1 MPVSLLYLLVV
12 LIWGTTWIAIPY
24 QLGPV
29 AEELSVAYR
38 FAIASISLFA
48 YARLSKRNSRIP
60 RKQYPLVV
68 LMGALLFSVNYLF
81 VYYGAGYLTSGLVAV
96 LFSLIVVF
104 NGVFERLFFGTPF
117 TLRLQVAAIIGI
129 LGISMVFWPE
139 VADLSFG
146 DRTTIG
152 VAWVLLAIVVA
163 ALANMIAITTTS
175 TGLPL
180 VVLNAHA
187 MGWGAITSFAVA
199 LVLGRPFNFLF
210 TPGYLWSLLY
220 LAIFGSSI
228 AFGCYL
234 ALLKRIGAA
243 RAAYSSVLFPIVAL
257 LMSTVFEDY
266 RWTVTALIGVALS
279 LLGNWIALRKTIN
292 KTESSR

>member
-1 MPVSLLYLLVV
+1 
-12 LIWGTTWIAIPY
+12 
-24 QLGPV
+24 
-29 AEELSVAYR
+29 
-38 FAIASISLFA
+38 
-48 YARLSKRNSRIP
+48 
-60 RKQYPLVV
+60 
-68 LMGALLFSVNYLF
+68 MGALLFSVNYLF

-104 NGVFERLFFGTPF
+104 NGMFERLFFGTPF
-117 TLRLQVAAIIGI
+117 TLRLRLAAIIGI

-139 VADLSFG
+139 VAALSFG

-163 ALANMIAITTTS
+163 ALANMIAITTTG

-187 MGWGAITSFAVA
+187 MGWGAITSFATAV
-199 LVLGRPFNFLF
+199 VLGRPFNFLF
-210 TPGYLWSLLY
+210 TPDYLWSLLY

-266 RWTVTALIGVALS
+266 KWTVTALIGVALS
-279 LLGNWIALRKTIN
+279 LLGNWIALSKTTT
-292 KTESSR
+292 KPDSSG